1 MLHVATGIQL
11 IDRLLLIFMPNK
23 YQPDYMYLRNV
34 RTKRVHFFT
43 FFQVLCLAALWVIKS
58 FKVSSGEG
66 FPNTDNYRISK
77 NLIIIVYFVVFFFK
91 KFG

>member
-1 MLHVATGIQL
+1 
-11 IDRLLLIFMPNK
+11 MPNK

-58 FKVSSGEG
+58 FKVSFEVD
-66 FPNTDNYRISK
+66 FQVRLTLALAED
-77 NLIIIVYFVVFFFK
+77 
-91 KFG
+91 